1 MKKTAV
7 LIVEDEPKVA
17 DFIQKGLEVAGYRAE
32 VAVDGELGLALAN
45 EKDFDCLILDLNLPK
60 LNGIDLCRAIRV
72 NNPQVPIIMLT
83 ALSSMEDKL
92 VGFQAGAD
100 DYLVKPFEFREL
112 LARILALLKRSHGLH
127 GGGNLILKTANL
139 ELDRNK
145 KTVKRDGQ
153 LINLTAKEFS
163 LLEYLMLNKGRVVP
177 KSEIAEKIWGL
188 SFDTGTNVIEVYINF
203 LRKKIDKNFIPP
215 VLFTQVG
222 FGYTIKDDVG
232 E

>member
-60 LNGIDLCRAIRV
+60 LNGIDLCRSIRV

-83 ALSSMEDKL
+83 ALSSTEDKL

-139 ELDRNK
+139 EFYRNK

-188 SFDTGTNVIEVYINF
+188 NFDTGTNVIEVYINF
-203 LRKKIDKNFIPP
+203 LRKKIDKNYSPA